1 MGISTSFYAN
11 LERGN
16 KGVSI
21 SVLYDLANCLGV
33 SVDYLIYPNQA
44 DARIR
49 NIETLLRDKP
59 ESFIIAVERL
69 VEVSDDM
76 LHCVSFELVP
86 NGAGTNVWAKEF
98 CGPLTD
104 LASYFLSPEQDE
116 EWPLENTMPS
126 SEQLFREYIETYKKY
141 T

>member
-1 MGISTSFYAN
+1 MHSFGLFRLSLAENIIIIIPQGVVDMDKRIATIIGMNLTQEQLAEKVGISTSFYAN

-69 VEVSDDM
+69 VQLCIE
-76 LHCVSFELVP
+76 
-86 NGAGTNVWAKEF
+86 EF
-98 CGPLTD
+98 
-104 LASYFLSPEQDE
+104 SK
-116 EWPLENTMPS
+116 
-126 SEQLFREYIETYKKY
+126 SE
-141 T
+141 

>member
-49 NIETLLRDKP
+49 NLETLLRDKP
-59 ESFIIAVERL
+59 ESFIIAVEL
-69 VEVSDDM
+69 
-76 LHCVSFELVP
+76 LHV
-86 NGAGTNVWAKEF
+86 GAWEKTNVLELDVEKISLM
-98 CGPLTD
+98 P
-104 LASYFLSPEQDE
+104 FL
-116 EWPLENTMPS
+116 
-126 SEQLFREYIETYKKY
+126 
-141 T
+141 